1 MLVTGNPT
9 TGYDVGTITSAALL
23 AMTYP
28 RAQATG
34 EMAATVMATLG
45 GEQGG
50 GGQRSRLEW
59 EWRRSREE
67 GCREGVKKRQAGVRR
82 SAH

>member
-50 GGQRSRLEW
+50 GGR
-59 EWRRSREE
+59 
-67 GCREGVKKRQAGVRR
+67 GAGWNGSGAGAGRKVAGRV
-82 SAH
+82 